1 MKKCE
6 KCGKEFEDS
15 MQSCDTCGGAL
26 TEEKPQE
33 TEEKTFCIYCGG
45 EIAAGDTYCTKCG
58 KSAVE
63 EGKRHCIHRFV
74 IHADIRLLEP
84 LGLDHCLCGTFL
96 FHPLLQ

>member
-63 EGKRHCIHRFV
+63 EGKRHCIH
-74 IHADIRLLEP
+74 
-84 LGLDHCLCGTFL
+84 CGT
-96 FHPLLQ
+96 PLAENQKFCAKCGA

>member
-15 MQSCDTCGGAL
+15 MQSCDACGGAL

-45 EIAAGDTYCTKCG
+45 EIAEGSSAAECNKAGEAGGYK
-58 KSAVE
+58 
-63 EGKRHCIHRFV
+63 
-74 IHADIRLLEP
+74 LW
-84 LGLDHCLCGTFL
+84 
-96 FHPLLQ
+96 

>member
-15 MQSCDTCGGAL
+15 MQSCDACGGAL

-45 EIAAGDTYCTKCG
+45 EIA
-58 KSAVE
+58 
-63 EGKRHCIHRFV
+63 EGNTNKM
-74 IHADIRLLEP
+74 AATGP
-84 LGLDHCLCGTFL
+84 STGTIC
-96 FHPLLQ
+96 